1 MQKFLTKSLT
11 SVALASAVAIPLIAS
26 SAYGGTAIRT
36 NLQSIDSSDTTILA
50 VVANTR
56 TFTQKSRKCL
66 YGNNR
71 DLLVTM
77 FVASCMKAGT
87 LAKIHPDIHRVG
99 LSFLEQFAR
108 GTYRSSGGNAHL
120 NGTDRAKR
128 AYAILTNKVNLRNPS
143 TWAK

>member
-1 MQKFLTKSLT
+1 MRKIITESLT
-11 SVALASAVAIPLIAS
+11 SVALAGAVALPLIAS
-26 SAYGGTAIRT
+26 SAYGGTSSRT
-36 NLQSIDSSDTTILA
+36 NSQSIGSQDTIIL
-50 VVANTR
+50 ANTR
-56 TFTQKSRKCL
+56 TITQKSRKCL
-66 YGNNR
+66 YDNNR

-128 AYAILTNKVNLRNPS
+128 AYAILTNKANLRDPS